1 MEYLNSILACPR
13 VSTNAMAESPILIR
27 FVFSVCAFVA
37 TLILTREG
45 IFIFVIRTFKLV
57 IEEKHVKFQGLN
69 HVKFQ
74 GCYFR
79 EWFESFNRVIWSV

>member
-13 VSTNAMAESPILIR
+13 VSTNAMAESPILVR

-57 IEEKHVKFQGLN
+57 IEEKHVKFQG
-69 HVKFQ
+69 
-74 GCYFR
+74 CYVR

>member
-57 IEEKHVKFQGLN
+57 IEEKHVKFQG
-69 HVKFQ
+69 
-74 GCYFR
+74 CYFR